1 MEREERHHG
10 FAYHVSVMVRLSV
23 VRLEEVGQL
32 SNLSKSNRSS
42 GMRKNAHHDKTYL
55 CGMSQLYDRHLFFW
69 GRRMRVRAAS
79 SQAVAIRKGL

>member
-32 SNLSKSNRSS
+32 S
-42 GMRKNAHHDKTYL
+42 GMRKNAHHD
-55 CGMSQLYDRHLFFW
+55 
-69 GRRMRVRAAS
+69 
-79 SQAVAIRKGL
+79 